1 MPNLPQQT
9 LRLGSLDRR
18 LASKRRTQNPPEMC
32 NMRAYGGVG
41 MKSKVQSKYITA
53 FDPILN
59 RRCVYV
65 VKGDL
70 AISLVTGHKF
80 NYKVE
85 EEVDK
90 ECHK

>member
-1 MPNLPQQT
+1 MPNLRKQT
-9 LRLGSLDRR
+9 LRLGSLDRG
-18 LASKRRTQNPPEMC
+18 LEAKGCTQNQAEMC
-32 NMRAYGGVG
+32 DMRACGGVG